1 MKSFETFGHLN
12 HGLPNLNLVEKCFV
26 ELMFVNFLLDVSSVC
41 QLHDNTQSL
50 SFLIKE
56 GLLIIDDIWM
66 RYRSQDSDFIES
78 VFLFFLF
85 HLVDFDL

>member
-1 MKSFETFGHLN
+1 ML
-12 HGLPNLNLVEKCFV
+12 
-26 ELMFVNFLLDVSSVC
+26 VNFLLDVSGVC

-66 RYRSQDSDFIES
+66 GNGRQDSNFVQS

-85 HLVDFDL
+85 HLIDFDLW